1 MDNDGTDMARR
12 KRTSAEIAGA
22 REAAAIAAALGR
34 EARTTRQHRRLPQ
47 AELGRRVGL
56 SQSQI
61 SHLEAGFGQHTS
73 IATWTAIGAALN
85 RPLAIGFTRDIVAP
99 LPRDAG
105 HLAAQ
110 ELVLRMAAA
119 HGRTGRFELSTRPA
133 NPSLSI
139 DVCLHD
145 RRQRILFV
153 IEIWNRLDDLGAAAR
168 STARK
173 VAEAAQLAE
182 THAKPDRVAWCWL
195 LVDTA
200 ANREIVRRYPAVIG
214 AMFAGSSQG
223 WVRAL
228 SEGTAPPD
236 RPGIAWVDLRSGR
249 LSELRLRVG

>member
-1 MDNDGTDMARR
+1 MARR

-22 REAAAIAAALGR
+22 REAAAIAAVLGR
-34 EARTTRQHRRLPQ
+34 EARTTRQRRRLTQ

-61 SHLEAGFGQHTS
+61 SQLEAGFGQHTS
-73 IATWTAIGAALN
+73 IATWTAIGVALS
-85 RPLAIGFTRDIVAP
+85 RPLAIGFSRDIVAL

-105 HLAAQ
+105 HLAGQ
-110 ELVLRMAAA
+110 ELVLRLAAI
-119 HGRTGRFELSTRPA
+119 HGRNGRFELSTRPA

-145 RRQRILFV
+145 RRKRLLFV
-153 IEIWNRLDDLGAAAR
+153 IEIWNRLDDLGAAVR
-168 STARK
+168 STTRK
-173 VAEAAQLAE
+173 VAEAGLLAAS
-182 THAKPDRVAWCWL
+182 HGVPDRVAWCWL

-214 AMFAGSSQG
+214 ATFDGSSKS

-228 SEGTAPPD
+228 TEGTPPPD
-236 RPGIAWVDLRSGR
+236 RPGIAWVDPRQGR
-249 LSELRLRVG
+249 LSELRLRIG